1 MPIKP
6 GQLPDQ
12 GTLDLNNRDAEGGG
26 MQDHLLEGISA
37 LRHHQKSDRL
47 SAGGK
52 GLLNGPTPSDD
63 FVLWADHARDLQ
75 GDRPS

>member
-1 MPIKP
+1 
-6 GQLPDQ
+6 
-12 GTLDLNNRDAEGGG
+12 

-37 LRHHQKSDRL
+37 LWHHQKSDRL

-52 GLLNGPTPSDD
+52 GLLYRPTPSDD
-63 FVLWADHARDLQ
+63 FVLWANHARDLQ